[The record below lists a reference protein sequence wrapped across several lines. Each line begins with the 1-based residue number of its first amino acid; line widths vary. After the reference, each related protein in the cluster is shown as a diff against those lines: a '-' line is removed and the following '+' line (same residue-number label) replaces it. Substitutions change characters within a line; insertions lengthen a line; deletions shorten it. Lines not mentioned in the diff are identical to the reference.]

1 MGSTLEK
8 PQIFIRERPL
18 QAPRHR
24 ALSPLTTSNRK
35 FSPFS
40 WRSIKREWLINPK
53 ADILSGAVVGLALI
67 PEAIAFSI
75 IAGVDP
81 KVGLYASFIIAVVTA
96 FLGGRPGSIS
106 AATGAM
112 ALLMIDLV
120 KDYGL
125 EYLLAATFLTGIIQ
139 VIFGLL
145 QLGRQMKFV
154 PRAVMIGYI
163 NALAVLIFL
172 AQLPQ
177 LTDVP
182 YMVYVITALS
192 LGIIYI
198 LPVFTKAVP
207 SPLVALAV
215 MTIAAITLKI
225 DVPTVGDMG
234 ELPTAPPVFALPQ
247 VPFTLETLQ
256 IIFPYAFT
264 LAIVGLIAS
273 FLTASLV
280 DDLTDTPSDKNREAK
295 GQGIANIVTA
305 FFGGMAGCGMI
316 GQSVINVQSGG
327 RGRLSTLAAGIF
339 LLIAIL
345 FLQDWVSQMPMAV
358 LVAVMIMVS
367 IGTFRWSSFTNMRRV
382 PRSEVIVMLT
392 TMFVIIFTRNFALG
406 VGIGIVMSTV
416 FFSRKVAKLVFVDKV
431 LSEDGDRR
439 IYNISG
445 QIFFVSRDEFANA
458 FDFNDPVELVTIDLT
473 NAHLWD
479 QGAVEVLDKTV
490 QKFRRQ
496 GIEVEVVGLNQAS
509 STLFSRLATEKE
521 LVTDG

>member
-1 MGSTLEK
+1 MNIPNLNVPSLN
-8 PQIFIRERPL
+8 L
-18 QAPRHR
+18 R
-24 ALSPLTTSNRK
+24 A
-35 FSPFS
+35 F
-40 WRSIKREWLINPK
+40 KREWLLNPK
-53 ADILSGAVVGLALI
+53 ADLLSGAVVGLALI

-81 KVGLYASFIIAVVTA
+81 KVGLYASFIIAVITA

-112 ALLMIDLV
+112 ALLMVDLV
-120 KDYGL
+120 KVHGL
-125 EYLLAATFLTGIIQ
+125 EYLLAATFLTGIFQ
-139 VIFGLL
+139 VIFGFLK
-145 QLGRQMKFV
+145 LGRQMKFV

-177 LTDVP
+177 LTNVP
-182 YMVYVITALS
+182 YTVYVLTLLS

-198 LPVFTKAVP
+198 LPRFTKAVP

-215 MTIAAITLKI
+215 MTIAAIALRL

-234 ELPTAPPVFALPQ
+234 ELPTAPPLFALPQ

-256 IIFPYAFT
+256 IILPYSLT
-264 LAIVGLIAS
+264 LAIVGLLAS

-280 DDLTDTPSDKNREAK
+280 DDLTDTPSDKNQEAK

-327 RGRLSTLAAGIF
+327 RGRLSTLAAGVF
-339 LLIAIL
+339 LLMAIL
-345 FLQDWVSQMPMAV
+345 FLQDWVKQMPMAA

-367 IGTFRWSSFTNMRRV
+367 IGTFRWSSFANIRRV
-382 PRSEVIVMLT
+382 PRSEVAVMLT

-406 VGIGIVMSTV
+406 VATGIVMSTV

-431 LSEDGDRR
+431 LTDDGARR
-439 IYNISG
+439 IYNVSG
-445 QIFFVSRDEFANA
+445 QIFFVSRDEFAES
-458 FDFNDPVELVTIDLT
+458 FNYAESVDQVTIDLT
-473 NAHLWD
+473 HAQLWD
-479 QGAVEVLDKTV
+479 QGAVEVLDKAV
-490 QKFRRQ
+490 QKFRRK
-496 GIEVEVVGLNQAS
+496 GVEVTVVGLNKATA
-509 STLFSRLATEKE
+509 TLLNRLATEE
-521 LVTDG
+521 DLVANTR

>member
-1 MGSTLEK
+1 MNIRNFNARAFSLRTL
-8 PQIFIRERPL
+8 
-18 QAPRHR
+18 
-24 ALSPLTTSNRK
+24 
-35 FSPFS
+35 
-40 WRSIKREWLINPK
+40 KREWLVNPK

-81 KVGLYASFIIAVVTA
+81 KVGLYASFIIAVITA

-120 KDYGL
+120 AEHGL
-125 EYLLAATFLTGIIQ
+125 QYLLAATFLTGIIQ
-139 VIFGLL
+139 VIFGLFK
-145 QLGRQMKFV
+145 LGRQMKFV

-163 NALAVLIFL
+163 NALAILIFR

-182 YMVYVITALS
+182 YTVYVITALS

-198 LPVFTKAVP
+198 LPRFTQAVP

-215 MTIAAITLKI
+215 MTVATITLKL
-225 DVPTVGDMG
+225 DVPTVGEQG
-234 ELPTAPPVFALPQ
+234 ALPTAPPVFAIPQ
-247 VPFTLETLQ
+247 VPFTIETLQ
-256 IIFPYAFT
+256 IIFPYSIT
-264 LAIVGLIAS
+264 LAIVGLLAS

-280 DDLTDTPSDKNREAK
+280 DDLTDTPSDKTREAK

-327 RGRLSTLAAGIF
+327 RGRLSTLTAGIF
-339 LLIAIL
+339 LLISIL
-345 FLQDWVSQMPMAV
+345 FLQDWVRQMPMAV

-382 PRSEVIVMLT
+382 PRSEVAVMLT

-431 LSEDGDRR
+431 LVEDGARR
-439 IYNISG
+439 MYKISG
-445 QIFFVSRDEFANA
+445 QIFFVSRDEFATS
-458 FDFNDPVELVTIDLT
+458 FDFDEPVESVTIDLT

-490 QKFRRQ
+490 QKFRRK
-496 GIEVEVVGLNQAS
+496 GIEVDVIGLNEAS
-509 STLFSRLATEKE
+509 STLLNRLATDEE
-521 LVTDG
+521 LIADA